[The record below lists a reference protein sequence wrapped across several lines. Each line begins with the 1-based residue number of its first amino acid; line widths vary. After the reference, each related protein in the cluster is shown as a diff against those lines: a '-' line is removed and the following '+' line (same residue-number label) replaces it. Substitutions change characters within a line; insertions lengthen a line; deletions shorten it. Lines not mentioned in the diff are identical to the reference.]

1 MAEPDQAASGGPAPA
16 ASLLDIPIHRRPA
29 PGASGPPISGVDSP
43 EPPADTEPLTER
55 GQPTENRA
63 TRGPSRPPADVYTY
77 WRRLARVGIPD
88 VDQLDPATIS
98 ANWPYALLLRGRVR
112 APLDIVRVF
121 RPTGMGGGNG
131 ADGADGAGH
140 PLAGDLCS
148 QVSSWALTLA
158 RDAMMQCEP
167 IVAVERFRLSGTSR
181 RYRGLA
187 LPCHRAGST
196 SAYVL
201 LYLHVFADG
210 D

>member
-1 MAEPDQAASGGPAPA
+1 MPEPHRAASNGPAPA

-29 PGASGPPISGVDSP
+29 AGVVATAPSGNTAAEPAPDMQPFVESEQGPANAHDTAAFP
-43 EPPADTEPLTER
+43 PPADLH
-55 GQPTENRA
+55 
-63 TRGPSRPPADVYTY
+63 TY

-88 VDQLDPATIS
+88 VGQLDAATIS

-112 APLDIVRVF
+112 APMDIVRVF
-121 RPTGMGGGNG
+121 RPAAMAGDGGTTGGS
-131 ADGADGAGH
+131 H

-158 RDAMMQCEP
+158 RDAMMRCEP
-167 IVAVERFRLSGTSR
+167 VVAVERFRLSGHTR
-181 RYRGLA
+181 GYRGLA

-201 LYLHVFADG
+201 LYLHVVAEG
-210 D
+210 E